1 MNTADIMAVLLLSLL
16 CLAVSL
22 GTAMVFLLIRHARR
36 RGARMPALS
45 GPFGPA
51 PLRRRHFNARPT
63 CWLAVK
69 SRSPRALQ
77 SALSLHHVKP
87 CSWMEGLAGEAKL
100 FIAPPVKGWLL
111 VFGSGLPEPQDDVD
125 ACYRF
130 VAELSRRVGQV
141 QLFSASRILH
151 HHAWVRAENGRIIRA
166 YAWAG
171 RVLWAQGQPTLAE
184 KELALVCLNYTD
196 TPEETAG
203 FGLPDRIAANVDKVP
218 LLAARWSL
226 DPAAIDERFLE
237 HECGIAGEPS
247 QRY

>member
-1 MNTADIMAVLLLSLL
+1 
-16 CLAVSL
+16 
-22 GTAMVFLLIRHARR
+22 
-36 RGARMPALS
+36 
-45 GPFGPA
+45 
-51 PLRRRHFNARPT
+51 
-63 CWLAVK
+63 
-69 SRSPRALQ
+69 
-77 SALSLHHVKP
+77 
-87 CSWMEGLAGEAKL
+87 MEGLAGEAKL
-100 FIAPPVKGWLL
+100 FIAPPVNGWIL
-111 VFGSGLPEPQDDVD
+111 VFGSGLPEPQEDVD

-130 VAELSRRVGQV
+130 VVELSRRVGQV

-151 HHAWVRAENGRIIRA
+151 HHAWVRAESGRIVRA

-171 RVLWAQGQPTLAE
+171 RPLWVQGQPTRAE
-184 KELALVCLNYTD
+184 KELALTCLGYTD

-247 QRY
+247 HRY